1 MSENKIQ
8 NEEELWNVLDGT
20 APTAP
25 KAEPKAESKPAK
37 AEAKFAKPGAPKG
50 KVDSFFLTC
59 MAGVAAVSVAVTLL
73 VTSLVG
79 GEPSKPGVSATEPNP
94 GISGEVDPGVSG
106 EVTPGIEGDNEV
118 VSALELENA
127 ELRAQVELQKD
138 QIRKLQAELLD
149 LSAGSEEMPTL
160 ATDPDGDNELVNEQ
174 LEAYEIFNQIKE
186 AYTDFD
192 RAKLEELVP
201 EMDKRL
207 SYLSNDALNEYYLIL
222 EYVEQPSN
230 G

>member
-1 MSENKIQ
+1 MSDNKIQ
-8 NEEELWNVLDGT
+8 NEEELWSVLDGT
-20 APTAP
+20 APAAP
-25 KAEPKAESKPAK
+25 AEPKAESKPAK
-37 AEAKFAKPGAPKG
+37 TEGKFSKPGAPKG

-94 GISGEVDPGVSG
+94 GISGEID
-106 EVTPGIEGDNEV
+106 PGIEGDNEV

-138 QIRKLQAELLD
+138 QIKKLQAELLD

-160 ATDPDGDNELVNEQ
+160 PEDADSEMANEQ
-174 LEAYEIFNQIKE
+174 LKAYEIFNQIKD
-186 AYTDFD
+186 AYADFD

-207 SYLSNDALNEYYLIL
+207 TYLGKEALNEYYMIL
-222 EYVEQPSN
+222 EYVEMPSN

>member
-1 MSENKIQ
+1 MSDNKIL
-8 NEEELWNVLDGT
+8 NEDELWSQLSGE
-20 APTAP
+20 APKTEP
-25 KAEPKAESKPAK
+25 KAEPKAEAKPAK
-37 AEAKFAKPGAPKG
+37 AAKSSSPKG
-50 KVDSFFLTC
+50 RIDGFFLAC

-79 GEPSKPGVSATEPNP
+79 GEPSKPGVSATDPNP
-94 GISGEVDPGVSG
+94 GISGEIDPGI
-106 EVTPGIEGDNEV
+106 EPGIEGENEV

-138 QIRKLQAELLD
+138 QIKKLQAELLD

-160 ATDPDGDNELVNEQ
+160 PEDADSEMANEQ
-174 LEAYEIFNQIKE
+174 LKAYEIFNQIKD
-186 AYTDFD
+186 AYADFD
-192 RAKLEELVP
+192 RAKLEELIP

-207 SYLSNDALNEYYLIL
+207 TYLGTDALNNYYLIL
-222 EYVEQPSN
+222 EYMEQPSN

>member
-20 APTAP
+20 APAAP

-79 GEPSKPGVSATEPNP
+79 GEPSKPVPGATEPNP
-94 GISGEVDPGVSG
+94 GISGEA
-106 EVTPGIEGDNEV
+106 TPGIEGDNEV

-207 SYLSNDALNEYYLIL
+207 SYLSSDALNEYYLIL

>member
-1 MSENKIQ
+1 MSENKIP
-8 NEEELWNVLDGT
+8 NEEELWSVLDGT
-20 APTAP
+20 AAPEAKPEP
-25 KAEPKAESKPAK
+25 KAEPKSAK
-37 AEAKFAKPGAPKG
+37 SEGKFAKPAAPKG
-50 KVDSFFLTC
+50 KIDSFFLTC

-106 EVTPGIEGDNEV
+106 EVDPVIEGDNEL
-118 VSALELENA
+118 VSALEQENA

-138 QIRKLQAELLD
+138 QIKKLQAELLD

-160 ATDPDGDNELVNEQ
+160 PEDADSEMASEQ
-174 LEAYEIFNQIKE
+174 LKAYEIFNQIKE
-186 AYTDFD
+186 AYTEFD
-192 RAKLEELVP
+192 RAKLEELIP
-201 EMDKRL
+201 ELDNRL
-207 SYLSNDALNEYYLIL
+207 TYLSTDALNEYYLIL
-222 EYVEQPSN
+222 EYVEMPSN

>member
-1 MSENKIQ
+1 MSDNKIQ
-8 NEEELWNVLDGT
+8 NEEELWSVLDGT
-20 APTAP
+20 APAAP
-25 KAEPKAESKPAK
+25 AEPKAESKPAK
-37 AEAKFAKPGAPKG
+37 TEGKFSKPGAPKG

-79 GEPSKPGVSATEPNP
+79 GEPSKPVPGATDPNP
-94 GISGEVDPGVSG
+94 GISGEID
-106 EVTPGIEGDNEV
+106 PGIEPGIAGDNEV

-138 QIRKLQAELLD
+138 QIKKLQAELLD

-160 ATDPDGDNELVNEQ
+160 PEDADSEMANEQ
-174 LEAYEIFNQIKE
+174 LKAYEIFNQIKD
-186 AYTDFD
+186 AYADFD

-207 SYLSNDALNEYYLIL
+207 TYLGKEALNEYYMIL
-222 EYVEQPSN
+222 EYVEMPSN

>member
-1 MSENKIQ
+1 MSDNKIQ
-8 NEEELWNVLDGT
+8 NEEELWSVLDGT
-20 APTAP
+20 APAAP
-25 KAEPKAESKPAK
+25 AEPKAESKPAK
-37 AEAKFAKPGAPKG
+37 TEGKFSKPGAPKG

-79 GEPSKPGVSATEPNP
+79 GEPSKPGVSATDPNP
-94 GISGEVDPGVSG
+94 GISGEIDPGI
-106 EVTPGIEGDNEV
+106 EPGIEGDNDV

-138 QIRKLQAELLD
+138 QIKKLQAELLD

-160 ATDPDGDNELVNEQ
+160 PEDADSEMANEQ
-174 LEAYEIFNQIKE
+174 LKAYEIFNQIKD
-186 AYTDFD
+186 AYADFD

-207 SYLSNDALNEYYLIL
+207 TYLGKEALNEYYMIL
-222 EYVEQPSN
+222 EYVEMPSN

>member
-1 MSENKIQ
+1 MSDNKIQ
-8 NEEELWNVLDGT
+8 NEEELWSVLDGT
-20 APTAP
+20 APAAP
-25 KAEPKAESKPAK
+25 AEPKAESKPAK
-37 AEAKFAKPGAPKG
+37 TEGKFSKPGAPKG

-79 GEPSKPGVSATEPNP
+79 GEPSKPVPGATDPNP
-94 GISGEVDPGVSG
+94 GISGEVDPGI
-106 EVTPGIEGDNEV
+106 EPGIEGDNEV

-127 ELRAQVELQKD
+127 ELRAQLELQKQ
-138 QIRKLQAELLD
+138 QIKDLQAQLLD
-149 LSAGSEEMPTL
+149 LSDGSDQMPTL
-160 ATDPDGDNELVNEQ
+160 STEPGADSELVSEQ
-174 LEAYEIFNQIKE
+174 LQAYEIFNQIKD
-186 AYTDFD
+186 AYADFD

-207 SYLSNDALNEYYLIL
+207 TYLGKEALNEYYMIL
-222 EYVEQPSN
+222 EYVEMPSN

>member
-1 MSENKIQ
+1 MSDNKIQ
-8 NEEELWNVLDGT
+8 NEEELWSVLDGT
-20 APTAP
+20 APAAP
-25 KAEPKAESKPAK
+25 AEPKAESKPAK
-37 AEAKFAKPGAPKG
+37 TEGKFSKPGAPKG

-79 GEPSKPGVSATEPNP
+79 GEPSKPVPGATEPNP
-94 GISGEVDPGVSG
+94 GISGEIDPGI
-106 EVTPGIEGDNEV
+106 EPGIEGDNEV

-138 QIRKLQAELLD
+138 QIKKLQAELLD

-160 ATDPDGDNELVNEQ
+160 PEDADSEMANEQ
-174 LEAYEIFNQIKE
+174 LKAYEIFNQIKD
-186 AYTDFD
+186 AYADFD

-207 SYLSNDALNEYYLIL
+207 TYLGKEALNEYYMIL
-222 EYVEQPSN
+222 EYVEMPSN

>member
-1 MSENKIQ
+1 MSDNKIQ
-8 NEEELWNVLDGT
+8 NEEELWSVLDGT
-20 APTAP
+20 APAAP
-25 KAEPKAESKPAK
+25 AEPKAESKPAK
-37 AEAKFAKPGAPKG
+37 TEGKFSKPGAPKG

-79 GEPSKPGVSATEPNP
+79 GEPSKPVPGATEPNP
-94 GISGEVDPGVSG
+94 GISGEIDPGI
-106 EVTPGIEGDNEV
+106 EPGIEGDNDV

-138 QIRKLQAELLD
+138 QIKKLQAELLD

-160 ATDPDGDNELVNEQ
+160 PEDADSEMANEQ
-174 LEAYEIFNQIKE
+174 LKAYEIFNQIKD
-186 AYTDFD
+186 AYADFD

-207 SYLSNDALNEYYLIL
+207 SYLSSDALNEYYLIL

>member
-1 MSENKIQ
+1 MSDNKIQ
-8 NEEELWNVLDGT
+8 NEEELWSVLDGT
-20 APTAP
+20 APAAP
-25 KAEPKAESKPAK
+25 AEPKAESKPAK
-37 AEAKFAKPGAPKG
+37 TEGKFSKPGAPKG

-106 EVTPGIEGDNEV
+106 EVNPGIQSDNEALA
-118 VSALELENA
+118 ALEQENT

-138 QIRKLQAELLD
+138 QIKKLQAELLD

-160 ATDPDGDNELVNEQ
+160 PEDADSEMANEQ
-174 LEAYEIFNQIKE
+174 LKAYEIFNQIKD
-186 AYTDFD
+186 AYADFD

-207 SYLSNDALNEYYLIL
+207 TYLGKEALNEYYMIL
-222 EYVEQPSN
+222 EYVEMPSN

>member
-1 MSENKIQ
+1 MSDNKIQ
-8 NEEELWNVLDGT
+8 NEEELWSVLDGT
-20 APTAP
+20 APAAP
-25 KAEPKAESKPAK
+25 SEPKTEPKAPKTEG
-37 AEAKFAKPGAPKG
+37 KFSKPGAPKG
-50 KVDSFFLTC
+50 KVDGFFLTC

-73 VTSLVG
+73 ATSLLG
-79 GEPSKPGVSATEPNP
+79 GEPSKPGVSATEPN
-94 GISGEVDPGVSG
+94 PGVSG

-138 QIRKLQAELLD
+138 QIKKLQAELLD

-160 ATDPDGDNELVNEQ
+160 PTDPDGENELASEQ
-174 LEAYEIFNQIKE
+174 LEAYEIFKQIQA
-186 AYTDFD
+186 AYADFD

-207 SYLSNDALNEYYLIL
+207 SYLGKEALNEYYLIL
-222 EYVEQPSN
+222 EYVEMPSN